1 MRLSVVLL
9 ACCCCFIAAC
19 ARQPATD
26 AARRA
31 PPSRDSLVAASFGL
45 GLPDGLGGPGRSGA
59 PGTPGAP
66 GSPGAPR
73 SPGAPGSPDGFGG
86 VRGEIVPAGV
96 EAVIQV
102 TAAGADTHV
111 IGPTFSDPLS
121 GAFTAE
127 ELPVGVYEVVVVP
140 IDPAYK
146 PRVFAGVVVPHDGLC
161 DLGTVDLGTV
171 DLGRDPAD
179 TLSGKGS
186 RGQGEAR

>member
-1 MRLSVVLL
+1 MRLSLVLL
-9 ACCCCFIAAC
+9 ASCCFIASC
-19 ARQPATD
+19 ARESATD

-45 GLPDGLGGPGRSGA
+45 ALPDELGGPGRSGERGRSGGPA
-59 PGTPGAP
+59 SPASPASP
-66 GSPGAPR
+66 DSPASPG
-73 SPGAPGSPDGFGG
+73 GFGS
-86 VRGEIVPAGV
+86 VRGEIVPASV

-102 TAAGADTHV
+102 TAAGADTHA

-127 ELPVGVYEVVVVP
+127 ELPAGVYQVVVAP
-140 IDPAYK
+140 IDPAYT
-146 PRVFAGVVVPHDGLC
+146 PRVFANVVVSDDG
-161 DLGTVDLGTV
+161 GRDLGTV

-186 RGQGEAR
+186 RGPGEAR